1 MDVDDSAV
9 DLSVRSLPP
18 ELSELR
24 ALTASGLTITPA
36 QPPPHGASG
45 KRVLRPRSEQ
55 RSYAESPDIVLLPAA
70 PPHRKPNLPAPAPFT
85 DVSSKL
91 NAGVNVSITPSTL
104 SVPAPDSPRE
114 PREDEESEEDEN
126 EPPLPIAGHRELS
139 SAEIWERERRL
150 RALREKLRAE
160 ETRLVLL
167 RKLRQ
172 SQQTSGIPPAKDSTT
187 GTALAGSGCVVP
199 PGVTVTPAP
208 PPAHQQNKR
217 AGATGTTGNNL
228 SSSARRPSSLP
239 GGATLTPGPYRSQ
252 SSSSGGA
259 SITPSVTITPAP
271 PPAATQHAQPKASS
285 RSSDDT
291 QTPAQ
296 RQAAAKLALRKQLE
310 KTLLQIPPPKP
321 PPPEMN
327 FIPSPSN
334 TDFVYLVGLEHVVD
348 YLTNEERMPRAS
360 VPAVCAQCGCDFT
373 AVWRWERAP
382 PRRQDATFSCAP
394 AARRLCELC
403 VSGNVKR
410 ALKVCAHCAPRAAR
424 AARAHAVR
432 LRLHGGVALG
442 ARAAAPPGGH
452 LQLRARRAPPLRA
465 VRLRQREAR
474 AQGTCTL
481 RPTSCS
487 CPRSA
492 AATSRRCGAGS
503 AHRQDATFSCAPAAR
518 RLCALCVSGNVK
530 RALTVR
536 AHCAPRA
543 ARARA
548 VRLRLHGGV
557 ALGARAA
564 APPGC
569 HLQLRA
575 RRAPPL
581 SQISKLIF
589 NAIILTNFRP
599 HWRCAEH
606 TARLKTAFVRALQQ
620 EQEIERRLA
629 APAPSPP
636 PAPPPAH
643 AAPAL
648 AHAPAHAPHAPHTP
662 HTPHTPHQTHAH
674 RAAQMSV
681 SRSSTRTPAPST
693 PTAVTPQ
700 PTTTKPPQSSNSN
713 RSLTAAESLTRSHH
727 SERAREP
734 EVPAKK
740 GSSSST
746 ASQGSSSSKQ
756 HQQLAAA
763 AAAQMAFEQHSAAA
777 MQALQHQLLR
787 GLSGAG
793 GSGGMSAA
801 AAAAM
806 MQFSPLLYTYQL
818 AMAQAS
824 ALGKRSGKSGNSGST
839 AAMAAE
845 MQRVAEAQRQYL
857 LDMIPGQHGRNP
869 WTKN

>member
-36 QPPPHGASG
+36 QPPPHGATG

-70 PPHRKPNLPAPAPFT
+70 PPHRKPLLPAPAPFT

-91 NAGVNVSITPSTL
+91 NSGAVNVSITASA
-104 SVPAPDSPRE
+104 VPTVLPAVESPRD
-114 PREDEESEEDEN
+114 PQDDEESDDEN
-126 EPPLPIAGHRELS
+126 EPPLPIPGHRELS
-139 SAEIWERERRL
+139 SAEIWERERSL

-172 SQQTSGIPPAKDSTT
+172 SQQAATLPPAKDASAAAAA

-208 PPAHQQNKR
+208 PPAHQHAKR
-217 AGATGTTGNNL
+217 SGSVAGSLAAGNA
-228 SSSARRPSSLP
+228 ARRTASLP
-239 GGATLTPGPYRSQ
+239 GGATLTPGSYRTQTMSG
-252 SSSSGGA
+252 GGA

-271 PPAATQHAQPKASS
+271 PPTNHVAPKPAQDNSSVTSSTSDAASS
-285 RSSDDT
+285 RSSEDT

-348 YLTNEERMPRAS
+348 YLTNEDRSMPRSS
-360 VPAVCAQCGCDFT
+360 VPAVCAQCGSDFT
-373 AVWRWERAP
+373 PVWRWERQPA
-382 PRRQDATFSCAP
+382 RRQDATFSCNP
-394 AARRLCELC
+394 LTPHARRLCELC

-410 ALKVCAHCAPRAAR
+410 ALK
-424 AARAHAVR
+424 
-432 LRLHGGVALG
+432 
-442 ARAAAPPGGH
+442 
-452 LQLRARRAPPLRA
+452 
-465 VRLRQREAR
+465 
-474 AQGTCTL
+474 
-481 RPTSCS
+481 
-487 CPRSA
+487 
-492 AATSRRCGAGS
+492 
-503 AHRQDATFSCAPAAR
+503 
-518 RLCALCVSGNVK
+518 
-530 RALTVR
+530 
-536 AHCAPRA
+536 
-543 ARARA
+543 
-548 VRLRLHGGV
+548 
-557 ALGARAA
+557 
-564 APPGC
+564 
-569 HLQLRA
+569 
-575 RRAPPL
+575 
-581 SQISKLIF
+581 
-589 NAIILTNFRP
+589 
-599 HWRCAEH
+599 AEH

-629 APAPSPP
+629 APSPP
-636 PAPPPAH
+636 PAAPPPSTPAPPAPAPPSTPAPPPAH
-643 AAPAL
+643 A
-648 AHAPAHAPHAPHTP
+648 HH
-662 HTPHTPHQTHAH
+662 H
-674 RAAQMSV
+674 RPPQMTL
-681 SRSSTRTPAPST
+681 SRSTSRNSAAPTPPAPPAAKPAPPANSSRNLSST
-693 PTAVTPQ
+693 EAM
-700 PTTTKPPQSSNSN
+700 
-713 RSLTAAESLTRSHH
+713 RGHH
-727 SERAREP
+727 SERARDSEP
-734 EVPAKK
+734 PAKK
-740 GSSSST
+740 GKGSSST
-746 ASQGSSSSKQ
+746 TSSQGSSSKQ

-763 AAAQMAFEQHSAAA
+763 AAAQMAFEQQSAAA

-793 GSGGMSAA
+793 SSGGMSPAA

-818 AMAQAS
+818 ALAQQAN
-824 ALGKRSGKSGNSGST
+824 ALGKRSGKNSGGS

-857 LDMIPGQHGRNP
+857 LDMIPGQHTRNP

>member
-9 DLSVRSLPP
+9 DLSVSRSLPP

-36 QPPPHGASG
+36 QPPPHGSAG
-45 KRVLRPRSEQ
+45 KRVLRPRADQ
-55 RSYAESPDIVLLPAA
+55 RSYAESPDIVLLPAD
-70 PPHRKPNLPAPAPFT
+70 PPHRKPVLPAPSPFT

-91 NAGVNVSITPSTL
+91 NTNVNLSITASECARDPM
-104 SVPAPDSPRE
+104 D
-114 PREDEESEEDEN
+114 DEESDGEN
-126 EPPLPIAGHRELS
+126 EPPLPTPAHRELS

-150 RALREKLRAE
+150 RSLREKLRAE

-172 SQQTSGIPPAKDSTT
+172 SQQATVTT
-187 GTALAGSGCVVP
+187 TKESVCPSPGTALAGSGCVVP

-208 PPAHQQNKR
+208 PPAHQHAKR
-217 AGATGTTGNNL
+217 GSVSGAAGNL
-228 SSSARRPSSLP
+228 STARRTASLP
-239 GGATLTPGPYRSQ
+239 GGATLTPGPYRTQ
-252 SSSSGGA
+252 SSGGA

-271 PPAATQHAQPKASS
+271 PPTHAHNNNNTTNNNKASS
-285 RSSDDT
+285 RSSEDP

-348 YLTNEERMPRAS
+348 YLTNEDRMPRSS

-382 PRRQDATFSCAP
+382 ARRQDATFP
-394 AARRLCELC
+394 TPHTHTPRRLCELC

-410 ALKVCAHCAPRAAR
+410 ALK
-424 AARAHAVR
+424 
-432 LRLHGGVALG
+432 
-442 ARAAAPPGGH
+442 
-452 LQLRARRAPPLRA
+452 
-465 VRLRQREAR
+465 
-474 AQGTCTL
+474 
-481 RPTSCS
+481 
-487 CPRSA
+487 
-492 AATSRRCGAGS
+492 
-503 AHRQDATFSCAPAAR
+503 
-518 RLCALCVSGNVK
+518 
-530 RALTVR
+530 
-536 AHCAPRA
+536 
-543 ARARA
+543 
-548 VRLRLHGGV
+548 
-557 ALGARAA
+557 
-564 APPGC
+564 
-569 HLQLRA
+569 
-575 RRAPPL
+575 
-581 SQISKLIF
+581 
-589 NAIILTNFRP
+589 
-599 HWRCAEH
+599 AEH

-629 APAPSPP
+629 APSPP
-636 PAPPPAH
+636 PPASAAPPPAH
-643 AAPAL
+643 THHHRP
-648 AHAPAHAPHAPHTP
+648 
-662 HTPHTPHQTHAH
+662 QT
-674 RAAQMSV
+674 MSV
-681 SRSSTRTPAPST
+681 SRSSSRASVSSSASPA
-693 PTAVTPQ
+693 AKPQ
-700 PTTTKPPQSSNSN
+700 PPPASSS
-713 RSLTAAESLTRSHH
+713 RSLNTSESRGHH
-727 SERAREP
+727 AERARDNEGNN
-734 EVPAKK
+734 KK

-746 ASQGSSSSKQ
+746 SSQGSSKQ
-756 HQQLAAA
+756 HQLAAA
-763 AAAQMAFEQHSAAA
+763 AAAQMAFEQQSAAA

-793 GSGGMSAA
+793 GTGGVSQAA

-824 ALGKRSGKSGNSGST
+824 ALGKRSGKGSSN

-857 LDMIPGQHGRNP
+857 LDMIPGQHARNP

>member
-9 DLSVRSLPP
+9 DLSVRALPP

-36 QPPPHGASG
+36 QPPPHGSSG

-70 PPHRKPNLPAPAPFT
+70 PPHRKPSMPTPAPFT

-91 NAGVNVSITPSTL
+91 NSGGVNVSITPSTL
-104 SVPAPDSPRE
+104 PAPAPESPRD
-114 PREDEESEEDEN
+114 PRDDEDSEEDEN

-150 RALREKLRAE
+150 RTLREKLRAE

-172 SQQTSGIPPAKDSTT
+172 SQQATGLPPAKDSTT

-208 PPAHQQNKR
+208 PPAHQQSKR
-217 AGATGTTGNNL
+217 TN
-228 SSSARRPSSLP
+228 SSTPTAPSSTSNSSRRTSSLP

-252 SSSSGGA
+252 SSTSGGA

-271 PPAATQHAQPKASS
+271 PPANQHASSNKASS
-285 RSSDDT
+285 RSSEDT

-348 YLTNEERMPRAS
+348 YLTAEDRMPRSS

-373 AVWRWERAP
+373 PVWRWERGAGSTA
-382 PRRQDATFSCAP
+382 RRHDATFTPAP
-394 AARRLCELC
+394 PPPSARRLCELC

-410 ALKVCAHCAPRAAR
+410 ALK
-424 AARAHAVR
+424 
-432 LRLHGGVALG
+432 
-442 ARAAAPPGGH
+442 
-452 LQLRARRAPPLRA
+452 
-465 VRLRQREAR
+465 
-474 AQGTCTL
+474 
-481 RPTSCS
+481 
-487 CPRSA
+487 
-492 AATSRRCGAGS
+492 
-503 AHRQDATFSCAPAAR
+503 
-518 RLCALCVSGNVK
+518 
-530 RALTVR
+530 
-536 AHCAPRA
+536 
-543 ARARA
+543 
-548 VRLRLHGGV
+548 
-557 ALGARAA
+557 
-564 APPGC
+564 
-569 HLQLRA
+569 
-575 RRAPPL
+575 
-581 SQISKLIF
+581 
-589 NAIILTNFRP
+589 
-599 HWRCAEH
+599 AEH

-629 APAPSPP
+629 APAASPP
-636 PAPPPAH
+636 PAPPAHPPHQAPPPAH
-643 AAPAL
+643 S
-648 AHAPAHAPHAPHTP
+648 
-662 HTPHTPHQTHAH
+662 HQH
-674 RAAQMSV
+674 RPLQMSV
-681 SRSSTRTPAPST
+681 SRSASRGGSTSSPAPSKTPAP
-693 PTAVTPQ
+693 
-700 PTTTKPPQSSNSN
+700 PPAPRTLPPS
-713 RSLTAAESLTRSHH
+713 ESLRSHH
-727 SERAREP
+727 SDRSRETS

-740 GSSSST
+740 GKGSSSSST
-746 ASQGSSSSKQ
+746 SQNSSSSKQ

-793 GSGGMSAA
+793 GTSGMSPAA

-806 MQFSPLLYTYQL
+806 MQFSPLIYTYQL

-824 ALGKRSGKSGNSGST
+824 ALGKRSGKGGST
-839 AAMAAE
+839 SGGGAAMAAE

-857 LDMIPGQHGRNP
+857 LDMIPGQHPRNP

>member
-45 KRVLRPRSEQ
+45 KRVLRPRSET

-91 NAGVNVSITPSTL
+91 NASVNVSITPS
-104 SVPAPDSPRE
+104 VPVAAPESPRE
-114 PREDEESEEDEN
+114 PRDDEDSEDDEN
-126 EPPLPIAGHRELS
+126 DPPLPIAGHTELS

-150 RALREKLRAE
+150 RALREKLRSE

-172 SQQTSGIPPAKDSTT
+172 SQQTTGIPPAKDTTT

-217 AGATGTTGNNL
+217 SSTSVAAGNNL
-228 SSSARRPSSLP
+228 SSSTRRPSSLP
-239 GGATLTPGPYRSQ
+239 GGATLTPGIYRTQNSA
-252 SSSSGGA
+252 SGGA

-271 PPAATQHAQPKASS
+271 PPATQHAQPKPAQDNSSVTSSTSDAASS
-285 RSSDDT
+285 RSSDDS

-348 YLTNEERMPRAS
+348 YLTNEERMPRSS

-382 PRRQDATFSCAP
+382 APAARRQDPTFSCAP

-410 ALKVCAHCAPRAAR
+410 ALK
-424 AARAHAVR
+424 
-432 LRLHGGVALG
+432 
-442 ARAAAPPGGH
+442 
-452 LQLRARRAPPLRA
+452 
-465 VRLRQREAR
+465 
-474 AQGTCTL
+474 
-481 RPTSCS
+481 
-487 CPRSA
+487 
-492 AATSRRCGAGS
+492 
-503 AHRQDATFSCAPAAR
+503 
-518 RLCALCVSGNVK
+518 
-530 RALTVR
+530 
-536 AHCAPRA
+536 
-543 ARARA
+543 
-548 VRLRLHGGV
+548 
-557 ALGARAA
+557 
-564 APPGC
+564 
-569 HLQLRA
+569 
-575 RRAPPL
+575 
-581 SQISKLIF
+581 
-589 NAIILTNFRP
+589 
-599 HWRCAEH
+599 AEH

-643 AAPAL
+643 AP
-648 AHAPAHAPHAPHTP
+648 APAHAHAHN
-662 HTPHTPHQTHAH
+662 THAAHSSHTSHSSH
-674 RAAQMSV
+674 RTPQMSV
-681 SRSSTRTPAPST
+681 SRSSSRTPAPAAAAA
-693 PTAVTPQ
+693 PAQQ
-700 PTTTKPPQSSNSN
+700 PAAKPSQPSNSS
-713 RSLTAAESLTRSHH
+713 RSANSSETLSRHH
-727 SERAREP
+727 SERAREQD
-734 EVPAKK
+734 VPAKKGK

-756 HQQLAAA
+756 HQLAAA

-787 GLSGAG
+787 GLSGAAG
-793 GSGGMSAA
+793 GGGMSAA

-824 ALGKRSGKSGNSGST
+824 ALGKRSTYSPN
-839 AAMAAE
+839 
-845 MQRVAEAQRQYL
+845 
-857 LDMIPGQHGRNP
+857 IPLYTYHLSIFTIQTNNLS
-869 WTKN
+869 KD

>member
-70 PPHRKPNLPAPAPFT
+70 PPHRKPLLPAPAPFT

-91 NAGVNVSITPSTL
+91 NAGAVNVSITASA
-104 SVPAPDSPRE
+104 VPTVLPAVESPRD
-114 PREDEESEEDEN
+114 PLDEEDSDDEN
-126 EPPLPIAGHRELS
+126 EPPLPIPGHRELS
-139 SAEIWERERRL
+139 SAEIWERERSL

-172 SQQTSGIPPAKDSTT
+172 SQQAATLPPAKDASAASAA

-208 PPAHQQNKR
+208 PPAHQHAKR
-217 AGATGTTGNNL
+217 SSSVAGALGAGNA
-228 SSSARRPSSLP
+228 ARRTASLP
-239 GGATLTPGPYRSQ
+239 GGATLTPGSYRTQTMSG
-252 SSSSGGA
+252 GGA

-271 PPAATQHAQPKASS
+271 PPTNHAAPKQASS
-285 RSSDDT
+285 RSSEDT

-296 RQAAAKLALRKQLE
+296 RQAAAKMALRKQLE

-348 YLTNEERMPRAS
+348 YLTNEDRMPRSS
-360 VPAVCAQCGCDFT
+360 VPAVCAQCGSDFT
-373 AVWRWERAP
+373 PVWRWERAP
-382 PRRQDATFSCAP
+382 ARRQDATFTCAP
-394 AARRLCELC
+394 PAPHARRLCELC

-410 ALKVCAHCAPRAAR
+410 ALK
-424 AARAHAVR
+424 
-432 LRLHGGVALG
+432 
-442 ARAAAPPGGH
+442 
-452 LQLRARRAPPLRA
+452 
-465 VRLRQREAR
+465 
-474 AQGTCTL
+474 
-481 RPTSCS
+481 
-487 CPRSA
+487 
-492 AATSRRCGAGS
+492 
-503 AHRQDATFSCAPAAR
+503 
-518 RLCALCVSGNVK
+518 
-530 RALTVR
+530 
-536 AHCAPRA
+536 
-543 ARARA
+543 
-548 VRLRLHGGV
+548 
-557 ALGARAA
+557 
-564 APPGC
+564 
-569 HLQLRA
+569 
-575 RRAPPL
+575 
-581 SQISKLIF
+581 
-589 NAIILTNFRP
+589 
-599 HWRCAEH
+599 AEH

-629 APAPSPP
+629 APSPP
-636 PAPPPAH
+636 PAAAAAPAPAPAPAPPAAPAPPPAH
-643 AAPAL
+643 A
-648 AHAPAHAPHAPHTP
+648 HH
-662 HTPHTPHQTHAH
+662 H
-674 RAAQMSV
+674 RPPQMTLSRST
-681 SRSSTRTPAPST
+681 SRSSAAPTPPAP
-693 PTAVTPQ
+693 PAA
-700 PTTTKPPQSSNSN
+700 KPAPPANSS
-713 RSLTAAESLTRSHH
+713 RSLSSTESLRGHH
-727 SERAREP
+727 SERARDAEP
-734 EVPAKK
+734 PAKK
-740 GSSSST
+740 GKGSSST
-746 ASQGSSSSKQ
+746 TSSQGSSSKQ

-763 AAAQMAFEQHSAAA
+763 AAAQMAFEQQSAAA

-793 GSGGMSAA
+793 SSGAMSPAA

-818 AMAQAS
+818 ALAQQAN
-824 ALGKRSGKSGNSGST
+824 ALGKRSGKNSGGS

-857 LDMIPGQHGRNP
+857 LDMIPGQHTRNP

>member
-9 DLSVRSLPP
+9 DLSVRALPP

-36 QPPPHGASG
+36 QPPPHGSSG

-70 PPHRKPNLPAPAPFT
+70 PPHRKPSMPSPAPFT

-91 NAGVNVSITPSTL
+91 NSGNVNVSITPSTL
-104 SVPAPDSPRE
+104 PAPAPESPRD
-114 PREDEESEEDEN
+114 PRDDEDSEEDEN
-126 EPPLPIAGHRELS
+126 EPPLPVAGHRELS

-150 RALREKLRAE
+150 RTLREKLRAE

-172 SQQTSGIPPAKDSTT
+172 SQQATGLPPAKDSAT

-208 PPAHQQNKR
+208 PPAHQQTKR
-217 AGATGTTGNNL
+217 T
-228 SSSARRPSSLP
+228 SSSTPAVSSSSSSRRTSSLP

-252 SSSSGGA
+252 SSTSGGA

-271 PPAATQHAQPKASS
+271 PPSSQHASSNKQPQDNSSVTSSTSDAASS
-285 RSSDDT
+285 RSSEDT

-348 YLTNEERMPRAS
+348 YLTNEDRMPRSS

-373 AVWRWERAP
+373 PVWRWERAP
-382 PRRQDATFSCAP
+382 GGPGGQARRHDATFTPAP
-394 AARRLCELC
+394 PPPSARRLCELC

-410 ALKVCAHCAPRAAR
+410 ALK
-424 AARAHAVR
+424 
-432 LRLHGGVALG
+432 
-442 ARAAAPPGGH
+442 
-452 LQLRARRAPPLRA
+452 
-465 VRLRQREAR
+465 
-474 AQGTCTL
+474 
-481 RPTSCS
+481 
-487 CPRSA
+487 
-492 AATSRRCGAGS
+492 
-503 AHRQDATFSCAPAAR
+503 
-518 RLCALCVSGNVK
+518 
-530 RALTVR
+530 
-536 AHCAPRA
+536 
-543 ARARA
+543 
-548 VRLRLHGGV
+548 
-557 ALGARAA
+557 
-564 APPGC
+564 
-569 HLQLRA
+569 
-575 RRAPPL
+575 
-581 SQISKLIF
+581 
-589 NAIILTNFRP
+589 
-599 HWRCAEH
+599 AEH

-629 APAPSPP
+629 APAASPPPAPHAAPHAP

-643 AAPAL
+643 A
-648 AHAPAHAPHAPHTP
+648 
-662 HTPHTPHQTHAH
+662 HAH
-674 RAAQMSV
+674 RPLQMSV
-681 SRSSTRTPAPST
+681 SRSTSRGGSTSSPAPSKTPAP
-693 PTAVTPQ
+693 
-700 PTTTKPPQSSNSN
+700 PPAPRTMSSS
-713 RSLTAAESLTRSHH
+713 ESLRSHH
-727 SERAREP
+727 SDRSREP
-734 EVPAKK
+734 SEVPAKK
-740 GSSSST
+740 GKGSSSSST
-746 ASQGSSSSKQ
+746 SQNSSSSKQ
-756 HQQLAAA
+756 HQRAAV

-793 GSGGMSAA
+793 GTSGMSPAA

-824 ALGKRSGKSGNSGST
+824 ALAGKGGSNSGGG

-857 LDMIPGQHGRNP
+857 LDMIPGQHTRNP

>member
-104 SVPAPDSPRE
+104 PVAAPESPRE
-114 PREDEESEEDEN
+114 PRDDDESEEDEN
-126 EPPLPIAGHRELS
+126 DPPLPIAGHRELS
-139 SAEIWERERRL
+139 SAEIWERERHL

-172 SQQTSGIPPAKDSTT
+172 SQQTTGIPPAKNKTCLQDTTT

-217 AGATGTTGNNL
+217 SSTTGTTGNNL
-228 SSSARRPSSLP
+228 ASSARRPSSLP

-252 SSSSGGA
+252 SSASGGA

-271 PPAATQHAQPKASS
+271 PPTTQHAQPKASS

-348 YLTNEERMPRAS
+348 YLTNEERMPRSS

-373 AVWRWERAP
+373 AVWRWERSP
-382 PRRQDATFSCAP
+382 PHAARRQDATFSCAP

-410 ALKVCAHCAPRAAR
+410 ALK
-424 AARAHAVR
+424 
-432 LRLHGGVALG
+432 
-442 ARAAAPPGGH
+442 
-452 LQLRARRAPPLRA
+452 
-465 VRLRQREAR
+465 
-474 AQGTCTL
+474 
-481 RPTSCS
+481 
-487 CPRSA
+487 
-492 AATSRRCGAGS
+492 
-503 AHRQDATFSCAPAAR
+503 
-518 RLCALCVSGNVK
+518 
-530 RALTVR
+530 
-536 AHCAPRA
+536 
-543 ARARA
+543 
-548 VRLRLHGGV
+548 
-557 ALGARAA
+557 
-564 APPGC
+564 
-569 HLQLRA
+569 
-575 RRAPPL
+575 
-581 SQISKLIF
+581 
-589 NAIILTNFRP
+589 
-599 HWRCAEH
+599 AEH

-643 AAPAL
+643 APT
-648 AHAPAHAPHAPHTP
+648 PAHAHNSHSSHP
-662 HTPHTPHQTHAH
+662 H
-674 RAAQMSV
+674 RAQQMSV
-681 SRSSTRTPAPST
+681 SRSSSRTPAPTT
-693 PTAVTPQ
+693 PAAPTPQ

-713 RSLTAAESLTRSHH
+713 RSLSGAESMPRSHH
-727 SERAREP
+727 SERAREA

-787 GLSGAG
+787 GLSGAA

-824 ALGKRSGKSGNSGST
+824 ALGKRSSKGGNSGNT

-845 MQRVAEAQRQYL
+845 MQRMAEAQRQYL

>member
-9 DLSVRSLPP
+9 DLSVSRSLPP

-45 KRVLRPRSEQ
+45 KRVLRPRSDH

-70 PPHRKPNLPAPAPFT
+70 PPHRKPSLAAPAPFT

-91 NAGVNVSITPSTL
+91 NSGAVNVSITASA
-104 SVPAPDSPRE
+104 VPAVLPAVESPRD
-114 PREDEESEEDEN
+114 PQDDEESDDEN
-126 EPPLPIAGHRELS
+126 DPPLPIPGHRELS

-172 SQQTSGIPPAKDSTT
+172 SQQAATLPPAKDASAAAAA

-208 PPAHQQNKR
+208 PPAHQHAKVLPQNTRTIEDISGKVQR
-217 AGATGTTGNNL
+217 TGGVGASLAAGNA
-228 SSSARRPSSLP
+228 ARRTASLP
-239 GGATLTPGPYRSQ
+239 GGATLTPGSYRTQTMSG
-252 SSSSGGA
+252 GGA

-271 PPAATQHAQPKASS
+271 PPANHAAPKPAQDNSSVTSSTSDAASS
-285 RSSDDT
+285 RSSEDT

-348 YLTNEERMPRAS
+348 YLTNEDRMPRSS
-360 VPAVCAQCGCDFT
+360 VPAVCAQCGSDFT
-373 AVWRWERAP
+373 PVWRWERQPA
-382 PRRQDATFSCAP
+382 RRQDATFSCNP
-394 AARRLCELC
+394 LTPHARRLCELC

-410 ALKVCAHCAPRAAR
+410 ALK
-424 AARAHAVR
+424 
-432 LRLHGGVALG
+432 
-442 ARAAAPPGGH
+442 
-452 LQLRARRAPPLRA
+452 
-465 VRLRQREAR
+465 
-474 AQGTCTL
+474 
-481 RPTSCS
+481 
-487 CPRSA
+487 
-492 AATSRRCGAGS
+492 
-503 AHRQDATFSCAPAAR
+503 
-518 RLCALCVSGNVK
+518 
-530 RALTVR
+530 
-536 AHCAPRA
+536 
-543 ARARA
+543 
-548 VRLRLHGGV
+548 
-557 ALGARAA
+557 
-564 APPGC
+564 
-569 HLQLRA
+569 
-575 RRAPPL
+575 
-581 SQISKLIF
+581 
-589 NAIILTNFRP
+589 
-599 HWRCAEH
+599 AEH

-629 APAPSPP
+629 APSPPPAPSSTSASASSVPASP
-636 PAPPPAH
+636 APAAPSAPAPPPAH
-643 AAPAL
+643 A
-648 AHAPAHAPHAPHTP
+648 HHHRTP
-662 HTPHTPHQTHAH
+662 
-674 RAAQMSV
+674 QMSLSRST
-681 SRSSTRTPAPST
+681 SRSSAAPTPPAPPAAKPAPS
-693 PTAVTPQ
+693 AN
-700 PTTTKPPQSSNSN
+700 SSSS
-713 RSLTAAESLTRSHH
+713 RSLGSSEALRSHH
-727 SERAREP
+727 AERAREP
-734 EVPAKK
+734 EPPAKK
-740 GSSSST
+740 GSSSTTS
-746 ASQGSSSSKQ
+746 SQGSSSKQ

-763 AAAQMAFEQHSAAA
+763 AAAQMAFEQQSAAA

-793 GSGGMSAA
+793 GSGGMSPAA

-818 AMAQAS
+818 ALAQQAN
-824 ALGKRSGKSGNSGST
+824 ALGKRSGKNSGGS

-857 LDMIPGQHGRNP
+857 LDMIPGQHTRNP

>member
-36 QPPPHGASG
+36 QPPPPQIDRGSSG
-45 KRVLRPRSEQ
+45 KRVLRPRTDQ
-55 RSYAESPDIVLLPAA
+55 RTYAESPDIVLLPAA
-70 PPHRKPNLPAPAPFT
+70 PPHRKPLVPVTAPFA

-91 NAGVNVSITPSTL
+91 NSGSVNVSITASSTTVL
-104 SVPAPDSPRE
+104 PPESPRD
-114 PREDEESEEDEN
+114 PADEEESDDEN
-126 EPPLPIAGHRELS
+126 EPPLPITGHRELS

-160 ETRLVLL
+160 ETRFVLL

-172 SQQTSGIPPAKDSTT
+172 SQQAATLPPAKEGAALNASA

-208 PPAHQQNKR
+208 PPAHQHPKR
-217 AGATGTTGNNL
+217 NNSSSSVL
-228 SSSARRPSSLP
+228 SSNSSSRRSANLP
-239 GGATLTPGPYRSQ
+239 GGATLTPGYRSQ
-252 SSSSGGA
+252 GSSSGGA

-271 PPAATQHAQPKASS
+271 PPASQLPAPKASS
-285 RSSDDT
+285 RSSEDT

-348 YLTNEERMPRAS
+348 YLTNEDRMPRSS
-360 VPAVCAQCGCDFT
+360 VPAVCAQCGSDFT
-373 AVWRWERAP
+373 PVWRWERGSG
-382 PRRQDATFSCAP
+382 RRADATFALAP

-410 ALKVCAHCAPRAAR
+410 ALK
-424 AARAHAVR
+424 
-432 LRLHGGVALG
+432 
-442 ARAAAPPGGH
+442 
-452 LQLRARRAPPLRA
+452 
-465 VRLRQREAR
+465 
-474 AQGTCTL
+474 
-481 RPTSCS
+481 
-487 CPRSA
+487 
-492 AATSRRCGAGS
+492 
-503 AHRQDATFSCAPAAR
+503 
-518 RLCALCVSGNVK
+518 
-530 RALTVR
+530 
-536 AHCAPRA
+536 
-543 ARARA
+543 
-548 VRLRLHGGV
+548 
-557 ALGARAA
+557 
-564 APPGC
+564 
-569 HLQLRA
+569 
-575 RRAPPL
+575 
-581 SQISKLIF
+581 
-589 NAIILTNFRP
+589 
-599 HWRCAEH
+599 AEH

-629 APAPSPP
+629 APDSPA

-643 AAPAL
+643 APH
-648 AHAPAHAPHAPHTP
+648 AHAHTPHTTHTTHAPHA
-662 HTPHTPHQTHAH
+662 H
-674 RAAQMSV
+674 RNTSSAQIP
-681 SRSSTRTPAPST
+681 SRNTRTPAPA
-693 PTAVTPQ
+693 PI
-700 PTTTKPPQSSNSN
+700 TTTKQPAPSASRSSLSSEPL
-713 RSLTAAESLTRSHH
+713 RAHH
-727 SERAREP
+727 SERPRDSGEA
-734 EVPAKK
+734 PAKK

-746 ASQGSSSSKQ
+746 TSQGSNSKQ

-763 AAAQMAFEQHSAAA
+763 AAAQMAFEQQSAAA

-793 GSGGMSAA
+793 GSGGVSPAA

-824 ALGKRSGKSGNSGST
+824 ALGKRSGKGSSGSGG

-857 LDMIPGQHGRNP
+857 LDMIPGQHSRNP

>member
-9 DLSVRSLPP
+9 DLSVSRSLPP

-70 PPHRKPNLPAPAPFT
+70 PPHRKPSLPAPAPFT

-91 NAGVNVSITPSTL
+91 NTGAVNVSITASALP
-104 SVPAPDSPRE
+104 PESPRD
-114 PREDEESEEDEN
+114 PQDEEDSDDEN
-126 EPPLPIAGHRELS
+126 EPPLPITGHRELS

-172 SQQTSGIPPAKDSTT
+172 SQQAATIPPAKATESASACAA
-187 GTALAGSGCVVP
+187 GAALAGSGCVVP

-208 PPAHQQNKR
+208 PPAHQHSKR
-217 AGATGTTGNNL
+217 AAGAACASAGALAPGA
-228 SSSARRPSSLP
+228 ARRSANLP
-239 GGATLTPGPYRSQ
+239 GGATLTPGPYRTQ
-252 SSSSGGA
+252 SSSGGGA

-271 PPAATQHAQPKASS
+271 PPASHSTPKPAQDNSSVTSSTSDATSS
-285 RSSDDT
+285 RSSEET

-348 YLTNEERMPRAS
+348 YLTNEDRMPRSS
-360 VPAVCAQCGCDFT
+360 VPAVCAQCGSDFT

-382 PRRQDATFSCAP
+382 PRRQDATFACSLAP
-394 AARRLCELC
+394 HARRLCELC

-410 ALKVCAHCAPRAAR
+410 ALK
-424 AARAHAVR
+424 
-432 LRLHGGVALG
+432 
-442 ARAAAPPGGH
+442 
-452 LQLRARRAPPLRA
+452 
-465 VRLRQREAR
+465 
-474 AQGTCTL
+474 
-481 RPTSCS
+481 
-487 CPRSA
+487 
-492 AATSRRCGAGS
+492 
-503 AHRQDATFSCAPAAR
+503 
-518 RLCALCVSGNVK
+518 
-530 RALTVR
+530 
-536 AHCAPRA
+536 
-543 ARARA
+543 
-548 VRLRLHGGV
+548 
-557 ALGARAA
+557 
-564 APPGC
+564 
-569 HLQLRA
+569 
-575 RRAPPL
+575 
-581 SQISKLIF
+581 
-589 NAIILTNFRP
+589 
-599 HWRCAEH
+599 AEH

-629 APAPSPP
+629 APSPP
-636 PAPPPAH
+636 PAPAAPAPPPAH
-643 AAPAL
+643 AHAHHHRAPPPARPRHSAPAP
-648 AHAPAHAPHAPHTP
+648 AP
-662 HTPHTPHQTHAH
+662 
-674 RAAQMSV
+674 
-681 SRSSTRTPAPST
+681 PAPS
-693 PTAVTPQ
+693 
-700 PTTTKPPQSSNSN
+700 KPPPPTPS
-713 RSLTAAESLTRSHH
+713 AALRAHH
-727 SERAREP
+727 AERARDADP
-734 EVPAKK
+734 PSKKGK

-746 ASQGSSSSKQ
+746 SSQGSSSKQ

-763 AAAQMAFEQHSAAA
+763 AAAQMAFEQQSAAA

-793 GSGGMSAA
+793 GGGGVSPAA

-824 ALGKRSGKSGNSGST
+824 ALGKRSGKGGSGS

-857 LDMIPGQHGRNP
+857 LDMIPGQHARNP
-869 WTKN
+869 WPKN

>member
-9 DLSVRSLPP
+9 DLSVSRSLPP

-36 QPPPHGASG
+36 QPPPHGAGG
-45 KRVLRPRSEQ
+45 KRVLRPRSET

-70 PPHRKPNLPAPAPFT
+70 PPHRKPTLAPATPAPFT

-91 NAGVNVSITPSTL
+91 NSAPVNVSITASA
-104 SVPAPDSPRE
+104 VQAIPAHVESPRD
-114 PREDEESEEDEN
+114 PRDEEDSEEEN
-126 EPPLPIAGHRELS
+126 EPPLPIPGHRELS

-150 RALREKLRAE
+150 RTLREQLRAE

-172 SQQTSGIPPAKDSTT
+172 SQQATTLPPVKESTT

-208 PPAHQQNKR
+208 PPAHQQTKR
-217 AGATGTTGNNL
+217 T
-228 SSSARRPSSLP
+228 SSNSAASNCSTSISSTSRRSANLP

-252 SSSSGGA
+252 SSTSGGA

-271 PPAATQHAQPKASS
+271 PPVSQLSAPKAST
-285 RSSDDT
+285 RSSEDT

-348 YLTNEERMPRAS
+348 YLTNEDRPFSFPRSS

-373 AVWRWERAP
+373 PVWRWERAP
-382 PRRQDATFSCAP
+382 SRRQDATFTP
-394 AARRLCELC
+394 ASTSATSARRLCELC

-410 ALKVCAHCAPRAAR
+410 ALK
-424 AARAHAVR
+424 
-432 LRLHGGVALG
+432 
-442 ARAAAPPGGH
+442 
-452 LQLRARRAPPLRA
+452 
-465 VRLRQREAR
+465 
-474 AQGTCTL
+474 
-481 RPTSCS
+481 
-487 CPRSA
+487 
-492 AATSRRCGAGS
+492 
-503 AHRQDATFSCAPAAR
+503 
-518 RLCALCVSGNVK
+518 
-530 RALTVR
+530 
-536 AHCAPRA
+536 
-543 ARARA
+543 
-548 VRLRLHGGV
+548 
-557 ALGARAA
+557 
-564 APPGC
+564 
-569 HLQLRA
+569 
-575 RRAPPL
+575 
-581 SQISKLIF
+581 
-589 NAIILTNFRP
+589 
-599 HWRCAEH
+599 AEH

-629 APAPSPP
+629 APSTSPP
-636 PAPPPAH
+636 PTPAPPPAH
-643 AAPAL
+643 S
-648 AHAPAHAPHAPHTP
+648 HHNRTSQQTP
-662 HTPHTPHQTHAH
+662 IS
-674 RAAQMSV
+674 RMS
-681 SRSSTRTPAPST
+681 RGGGTPAPPT
-693 PTAVTPQ
+693 PPAQPQ
-700 PTTTKPPQSSNSN
+700 PKPSPQANSRSVSSSDT
-713 RSLTAAESLTRSHH
+713 LRSHH
-727 SERAREP
+727 GSSERDRARDA

-740 GSSSST
+740 GKASSSSST
-746 ASQGSSSSKQ
+746 SQGGSSSSSSKQ

-787 GLSGAG
+787 GLSSAG
-793 GSGGMSAA
+793 GNNSMSPAA

-824 ALGKRSGKSGNSGST
+824 ALAGKGGNSS
-839 AAMAAE
+839 AAMAE

-857 LDMIPGQHGRNP
+857 LDMIPGHSRNP

>member
-45 KRVLRPRSEQ
+45 RRVLRPRSEQ

-70 PPHRKPNLPAPAPFT
+70 PPLRKPSVPSPAIFT
-85 DVSSKL
+85 EASNRL
-91 NAGVNVSITPSTL
+91 NTGAVNVSITPSSLAT
-104 SVPAPDSPRE
+104 PESPRD
-114 PREDEESEEDEN
+114 PRDEEDSEDDEN
-126 EPPLPIAGHRELS
+126 EPPLPIIGHRELS
-139 SAEIWERERRL
+139 SAEIWERERRM

-167 RKLRQ
+167 RKIRQ
-172 SQQTSGIPPAKDSTT
+172 SQQSTGLPPAKDTST

-208 PPAHQQNKR
+208 PPAHQQAKR
-217 AGATGTTGNNL
+217 
-228 SSSARRPSSLP
+228 SSSGASSTGSVGGGSASIVPGGYVSRRASALP

-252 SSSSGGA
+252 SSTSGGA

-271 PPAATQHAQPKASS
+271 PPTSQHASSKASS
-285 RSSDDT
+285 RSSEDT

-348 YLTNEERMPRAS
+348 YITSEDRMPRSS

-373 AVWRWERAP
+373 PVWRWERPP
-382 PRRQDATFSCAP
+382 PRRQDPTFTASP
-394 AARRLCELC
+394 SARRLCELC

-410 ALKVCAHCAPRAAR
+410 ALK
-424 AARAHAVR
+424 
-432 LRLHGGVALG
+432 
-442 ARAAAPPGGH
+442 
-452 LQLRARRAPPLRA
+452 
-465 VRLRQREAR
+465 
-474 AQGTCTL
+474 
-481 RPTSCS
+481 
-487 CPRSA
+487 
-492 AATSRRCGAGS
+492 
-503 AHRQDATFSCAPAAR
+503 
-518 RLCALCVSGNVK
+518 
-530 RALTVR
+530 
-536 AHCAPRA
+536 
-543 ARARA
+543 
-548 VRLRLHGGV
+548 
-557 ALGARAA
+557 
-564 APPGC
+564 
-569 HLQLRA
+569 
-575 RRAPPL
+575 
-581 SQISKLIF
+581 
-589 NAIILTNFRP
+589 
-599 HWRCAEH
+599 AEH

-620 EQEIERRLA
+620 EQEIERRLC
-629 APAPSPP
+629 APSASPP

-643 AAPAL
+643 RPL
-648 AHAPAHAPHAPHTP
+648 
-662 HTPHTPHQTHAH
+662 
-674 RAAQMSV
+674 QMSV
-681 SRSSTRTPAPST
+681 SRASPRATPSSTPAPPPAAKPAPPPARSMSS
-693 PTAVTPQ
+693 Q
-700 PTTTKPPQSSNSN
+700 P
-713 RSLTAAESLTRSHH
+713 ESLRSHH
-727 SERAREP
+727 SERRDTS

-740 GSSSST
+740 GKGSSSSST
-746 ASQGSSSSKQ
+746 SQSSSSKQ

-793 GSGGMSAA
+793 GSGGMSPAA

-824 ALGKRSGKSGNSGST
+824 AIGKRSGKGSSGGGGAGG

-857 LDMIPGQHGRNP
+857 LDMIPGQHARNP
-869 WTKN
+869 WPKN

>member
-9 DLSVRSLPP
+9 DLSVRALPP

-36 QPPPHGASG
+36 QPPPHGSSG

-70 PPHRKPNLPAPAPFT
+70 PPHRKPSMPSPAPFT

-91 NAGVNVSITPSTL
+91 NSGSVNVSITPSSL
-104 SVPAPDSPRE
+104 PAAAPESPRD
-114 PREDEESEEDEN
+114 PRDDEDSEEDEN
-126 EPPLPIAGHRELS
+126 EPPLPVAGHRELS

-150 RALREKLRAE
+150 RTLREKLRAE

-172 SQQTSGIPPAKDSTT
+172 SQQATGLPPAKDPAT

-208 PPAHQQNKR
+208 PPAHQQTKR
-217 AGATGTTGNNL
+217 T
-228 SSSARRPSSLP
+228 SSSTAAASSSSTSRRTSSLP

-252 SSSSGGA
+252 SSTSGGA

-271 PPAATQHAQPKASS
+271 PPSSQHAASNKASS
-285 RSSDDT
+285 RSSEDT

-348 YLTNEERMPRAS
+348 YLTNEDRMPRSS

-373 AVWRWERAP
+373 PVWRWERGGSGGAGGA
-382 PRRQDATFSCAP
+382 RRHDATFTPAP
-394 AARRLCELC
+394 PPPSARRLCELC

-410 ALKVCAHCAPRAAR
+410 ALK
-424 AARAHAVR
+424 
-432 LRLHGGVALG
+432 
-442 ARAAAPPGGH
+442 
-452 LQLRARRAPPLRA
+452 
-465 VRLRQREAR
+465 
-474 AQGTCTL
+474 
-481 RPTSCS
+481 
-487 CPRSA
+487 
-492 AATSRRCGAGS
+492 
-503 AHRQDATFSCAPAAR
+503 
-518 RLCALCVSGNVK
+518 
-530 RALTVR
+530 
-536 AHCAPRA
+536 
-543 ARARA
+543 
-548 VRLRLHGGV
+548 
-557 ALGARAA
+557 
-564 APPGC
+564 
-569 HLQLRA
+569 
-575 RRAPPL
+575 
-581 SQISKLIF
+581 
-589 NAIILTNFRP
+589 
-599 HWRCAEH
+599 AEH

-629 APAPSPP
+629 APSATSRGGSTSSPAPSKT
-636 PAPPPAH
+636 PAPPPA
-643 AAPAL
+643 PR
-648 AHAPAHAPHAPHTP
+648 T
-662 HTPHTPHQTHAH
+662 
-674 RAAQMSV
+674 MS
-681 SRSSTRTPAPST
+681 SS
-693 PTAVTPQ
+693 
-700 PTTTKPPQSSNSN
+700 
-713 RSLTAAESLTRSHH
+713 ESLRSHH
-727 SERAREP
+727 SDRSREP
-734 EVPAKK
+734 SEVPAKK
-740 GSSSST
+740 GKGSSSSST
-746 ASQGSSSSKQ
+746 SQNSSSSKQ
-756 HQQLAAA
+756 HQLAAV

-793 GSGGMSAA
+793 GTSGMSPAA

-824 ALGKRSGKSGNSGST
+824 ALAGKGGSNSGGG

-845 MQRVAEAQRQYL
+845 MQRVAEAQRQFMEINHEFQVEV
-857 LDMIPGQHGRNP
+857 DD
-869 WTKN
+869 

>member
-91 NAGVNVSITPSTL
+91 NAGVNVSITPSAL
-104 SVPAPDSPRE
+104 PVPAPESPRE

-150 RALREKLRAE
+150 RTLREKLRAE

-172 SQQTSGIPPAKDSTT
+172 SQQASGIPPAKDSTT

-217 AGATGTTGNNL
+217 AGATGNTGNNL

-348 YLTNEERMPRAS
+348 YLTNEERMPRSS

-410 ALKVCAHCAPRAAR
+410 ALK
-424 AARAHAVR
+424 
-432 LRLHGGVALG
+432 
-442 ARAAAPPGGH
+442 
-452 LQLRARRAPPLRA
+452 
-465 VRLRQREAR
+465 
-474 AQGTCTL
+474 
-481 RPTSCS
+481 
-487 CPRSA
+487 
-492 AATSRRCGAGS
+492 
-503 AHRQDATFSCAPAAR
+503 
-518 RLCALCVSGNVK
+518 
-530 RALTVR
+530 
-536 AHCAPRA
+536 
-543 ARARA
+543 
-548 VRLRLHGGV
+548 
-557 ALGARAA
+557 
-564 APPGC
+564 
-569 HLQLRA
+569 
-575 RRAPPL
+575 
-581 SQISKLIF
+581 
-589 NAIILTNFRP
+589 
-599 HWRCAEH
+599 AEH

-643 AAPAL
+643 TAPA
-648 AHAPAHAPHAPHTP
+648 HAHAPHAPHTP
-662 HTPHTPHQTHAH
+662 HTPHAPHQPHTPHAH

-727 SERAREP
+727 SERAREA
-734 EVPAKK
+734 EVPAKKGK

-787 GLSGAG
+787 GLSGVGGVGGAG
-793 GSGGMSAA
+793 GAGGGGMSAA

>member
-36 QPPPHGASG
+36 QPPPPGSSG
-45 KRVLRPRSEQ
+45 KRVLRPRGEA

-70 PPHRKPNLPAPAPFT
+70 PPHRKPAAPAPFS

-91 NAGVNVSITPSTL
+91 NSGSVNVSITPSA
-104 SVPAPDSPRE
+104 APESPRE
-114 PREDEESEEDEN
+114 PRDDDDSDEDEN
-126 EPPLPIAGHRELS
+126 DPPLPVAPHRELS

-172 SQQTSGIPPAKDSTT
+172 SQHHQPLPHKAEAVS

-208 PPAHQQNKR
+208 PPAHQNKR
-217 AGATGTTGNNL
+217 SSAASPAGAGGP
-228 SSSARRPSSLP
+228 RRTSSLP

-252 SSSSGGA
+252 SSGGGGA

-271 PPAATQHAQPKASS
+271 PPATHNATNKASS
-285 RSSDDT
+285 RSSEDT

-348 YLTNEERMPRAS
+348 YLTNEDRMPRSS

-373 AVWRWERAP
+373 PVWRWERPPAAP
-382 PRRQDATFSCAP
+382 AGRARHDATFSPAP
-394 AARRLCELC
+394 AGRRLCELC

-410 ALKVCAHCAPRAAR
+410 ALK
-424 AARAHAVR
+424 
-432 LRLHGGVALG
+432 
-442 ARAAAPPGGH
+442 
-452 LQLRARRAPPLRA
+452 
-465 VRLRQREAR
+465 
-474 AQGTCTL
+474 
-481 RPTSCS
+481 
-487 CPRSA
+487 
-492 AATSRRCGAGS
+492 
-503 AHRQDATFSCAPAAR
+503 
-518 RLCALCVSGNVK
+518 
-530 RALTVR
+530 
-536 AHCAPRA
+536 
-543 ARARA
+543 
-548 VRLRLHGGV
+548 
-557 ALGARAA
+557 
-564 APPGC
+564 
-569 HLQLRA
+569 
-575 RRAPPL
+575 
-581 SQISKLIF
+581 
-589 NAIILTNFRP
+589 
-599 HWRCAEH
+599 AEH

-629 APAPSPP
+629 APAAHAA
-636 PAPPPAH
+636 PAPDPPPAH
-643 AAPAL
+643 AAPR
-648 AHAPAHAPHAPHTP
+648 PAM
-662 HTPHTPHQTHAH
+662 
-674 RAAQMSV
+674 QMSV
-681 SRSSTRTPAPST
+681 SRSSPRAAAPPAAP
-693 PTAVTPQ
+693 AQ
-700 PTTTKPPQSSNSN
+700 PPPKPAQPASRSSVS
-713 RSLTAAESLTRSHH
+713 RPMSSSESLRSHH
-727 SERAREP
+727 ADRRDPAS

-740 GSSSST
+740 GKGSSSSG
-746 ASQGSSSSKQ
+746 ASQGSSSKQ

-787 GLSGAG
+787 GLSGS
-793 GSGGMSAA
+793 GSGGGMSPAA

-824 ALGKRSGKSGNSGST
+824 ALGKRSGKGGSSSSGGG

-857 LDMIPGQHGRNP
+857 LDMIPGQHARNP

>member
-45 KRVLRPRSEQ
+45 RRVLRPRSEQ

-70 PPHRKPNLPAPAPFT
+70 PPHRKPSMPSPAPFT

-91 NAGVNVSITPSTL
+91 NSSAVNVSITPS
-104 SVPAPDSPRE
+104 SVGAGPESPRD
-114 PREDEESEEDEN
+114 PRDDEDSEDEEND
-126 EPPLPIAGHRELS
+126 PLVPLLGHKELS
-139 SAEIWERERRL
+139 SAEIWERERRM

-167 RKLRQ
+167 RKIRQ
-172 SQQTSGIPPAKDSTT
+172 SQQVTGLPPAKEST

-208 PPAHQQNKR
+208 PPAHQHAKGAGGA
-217 AGATGTTGNNL
+217 AGAGGGP
-228 SSSARRPSSLP
+228 SSSRRSASLP
-239 GGATLTPGPYRSQ
+239 GGATLTPGAYRSQ
-252 SSSSGGA
+252 SSSGGGA

-271 PPAATQHAQPKASS
+271 PPASQHVSKASS
-285 RSSDDT
+285 RSSEDA

-348 YLTNEERMPRAS
+348 YITNEDRVGCDVSMPRSS

-373 AVWRWERAP
+373 PVWRWERSAP
-382 PRRQDATFSCAP
+382 HARRPDATFAP
-394 AARRLCELC
+394 APASAPATTARRLCELC

-410 ALKVCAHCAPRAAR
+410 ALK
-424 AARAHAVR
+424 
-432 LRLHGGVALG
+432 
-442 ARAAAPPGGH
+442 
-452 LQLRARRAPPLRA
+452 
-465 VRLRQREAR
+465 
-474 AQGTCTL
+474 
-481 RPTSCS
+481 
-487 CPRSA
+487 
-492 AATSRRCGAGS
+492 
-503 AHRQDATFSCAPAAR
+503 
-518 RLCALCVSGNVK
+518 
-530 RALTVR
+530 
-536 AHCAPRA
+536 
-543 ARARA
+543 
-548 VRLRLHGGV
+548 
-557 ALGARAA
+557 
-564 APPGC
+564 
-569 HLQLRA
+569 
-575 RRAPPL
+575 
-581 SQISKLIF
+581 
-589 NAIILTNFRP
+589 
-599 HWRCAEH
+599 AEH

-629 APAPSPP
+629 APAASPP
-636 PAPPPAH
+636 PTPAAAPPPSPAAPPAAPPPSPAAPPPAH
-643 AAPAL
+643 SHHLQVPRPPQMSGSRGGGRSSAPSPAPA
-648 AHAPAHAPHAPHTP
+648 AHSA
-662 HTPHTPHQTHAH
+662 
-674 RAAQMSV
+674 
-681 SRSSTRTPAPST
+681 TPAP
-693 PTAVTPQ
+693 PAP
-700 PTTTKPPQSSNSN
+700 KPAPPPPRSSSSELRHHAD
-713 RSLTAAESLTRSHH
+713 RSRDS
-727 SERAREP
+727 

-740 GSSSST
+740 GKGSSSSGT
-746 ASQGSSSSKQ
+746 SQGSSSSK
-756 HQQLAAA
+756 HQQMAAA

-787 GLSGAG
+787 SLGGGGAG
-793 GSGGMSAA
+793 GMSSAA
-801 AAAAM
+801 TAAAM

-824 ALGKRSGKSGNSGST
+824 ALGKRSGKSGNSGNT

-845 MQRVAEAQRQYL
+845 MQRMAEAHRQYL
-857 LDMIPGQHGRNP
+857 LDMIPGQHSRNTWP
-869 WTKN
+869 QK

>member
-9 DLSVRSLPP
+9 DLSVSRSLPP

-36 QPPPHGASG
+36 QPPPHIERGASG
-45 KRVLRPRSEQ
+45 KRVLRPRSET
-55 RSYAESPDIVLLPAA
+55 RSYAESPDIVLLPAV
-70 PPHRKPNLPAPAPFT
+70 PPHRKPTLAPPTPAPFT
-85 DVSSKL
+85 GNKYVSSKL
-91 NAGVNVSITPSTL
+91 NSAPVNVSITAS
-104 SVPAPDSPRE
+104 SVPPPIESPRD
-114 PREDEESEEDEN
+114 PRDDEESEEEN

-139 SAEIWERERRL
+139 SAEIWERDRRL

-172 SQQTSGIPPAKDSTT
+172 SQQATSLPPVKESST

-208 PPAHQQNKR
+208 PPAHQQGKR
-217 AGATGTTGNNL
+217 SNNSNTA
-228 SSSARRPSSLP
+228 SSTSAVSNVSRRTASLP
-239 GGATLTPGPYRSQ
+239 GGATLTPGPYRTQ

-271 PPAATQHAQPKASS
+271 PPASQLAATKPTQDNSSVTSSTSDAAS
-285 RSSDDT
+285 RSSEDT

-348 YLTNEERMPRAS
+348 YLTNEDRFPRSS

-373 AVWRWERAP
+373 PVWRWERAP
-382 PRRQDATFSCAP
+382 ARRQDATFAPAPAPP

-410 ALKVCAHCAPRAAR
+410 ALK
-424 AARAHAVR
+424 
-432 LRLHGGVALG
+432 
-442 ARAAAPPGGH
+442 
-452 LQLRARRAPPLRA
+452 
-465 VRLRQREAR
+465 
-474 AQGTCTL
+474 
-481 RPTSCS
+481 
-487 CPRSA
+487 
-492 AATSRRCGAGS
+492 
-503 AHRQDATFSCAPAAR
+503 
-518 RLCALCVSGNVK
+518 
-530 RALTVR
+530 
-536 AHCAPRA
+536 
-543 ARARA
+543 
-548 VRLRLHGGV
+548 
-557 ALGARAA
+557 
-564 APPGC
+564 
-569 HLQLRA
+569 
-575 RRAPPL
+575 
-581 SQISKLIF
+581 
-589 NAIILTNFRP
+589 
-599 HWRCAEH
+599 AEH

-629 APAPSPP
+629 APSASPPPAP

-643 AAPAL
+643 SHSHSARASQPSLSRLSRGSGAPTPPAASAPPAK
-648 AHAPAHAPHAPHTP
+648 PSPQPN
-662 HTPHTPHQTHAH
+662 
-674 RAAQMSV
+674 
-681 SRSSTRTPAPST
+681 SRSSS
-693 PTAVTPQ
+693 
-700 PTTTKPPQSSNSN
+700 
-713 RSLTAAESLTRSHH
+713 ESLRGHH
-727 SERAREP
+727 GERARDAD
-734 EVPAKK
+734 VPAKK
-740 GSSSST
+740 ASSSSSN
-746 ASQGSSSSKQ
+746 SQGGSSSSKQ

-793 GSGGMSAA
+793 GVGGVGGVGGGGGVSPAA

-824 ALGKRSGKSGNSGST
+824 ALKRSGKGNSSS

-845 MQRVAEAQRQYL
+845 MQRVADAQRQYL
-857 LDMIPGQHGRNP
+857 LDMIPGQHARNP

>member
-9 DLSVRSLPP
+9 DLSVSRSLPP

-36 QPPPHGASG
+36 QPPPHVDRGASG
-45 KRVLRPRSEQ
+45 KRVLRPRSET

-70 PPHRKPNLPAPAPFT
+70 PPHRKPTLAPPTPAPFT

-91 NAGVNVSITPSTL
+91 NSTPVNVSITASA
-104 SVPAPDSPRE
+104 VPAIPAHVESPRD
-114 PREDEESEEDEN
+114 PRDEEDSEEEN
-126 EPPLPIAGHRELS
+126 EPPLPIPGHRELS

-150 RALREKLRAE
+150 RTLREQLRAE

-172 SQQTSGIPPAKDSTT
+172 SQQAATLPPVKESTT

-208 PPAHQQNKR
+208 PPAHQQTKR
-217 AGATGTTGNNL
+217 TSSNNAASNCSTSI
-228 SSSARRPSSLP
+228 SSTSRRSANLP

-252 SSSSGGA
+252 SSTSGGA

-271 PPAATQHAQPKASS
+271 PPASQLSAPKPAQDNSSVTSSTSDAAST
-285 RSSDDT
+285 RSSEDT

-334 TDFVYLVGLEHVVD
+334 NDFVYLVGLEHVVD
-348 YLTNEERMPRAS
+348 YLTNEDRFPRSS

-373 AVWRWERAP
+373 PVWRWERAP
-382 PRRQDATFSCAP
+382 SRRQDATFTP
-394 AARRLCELC
+394 ASASATSARRLCELC

-410 ALKVCAHCAPRAAR
+410 ALK
-424 AARAHAVR
+424 
-432 LRLHGGVALG
+432 
-442 ARAAAPPGGH
+442 
-452 LQLRARRAPPLRA
+452 
-465 VRLRQREAR
+465 
-474 AQGTCTL
+474 
-481 RPTSCS
+481 
-487 CPRSA
+487 
-492 AATSRRCGAGS
+492 
-503 AHRQDATFSCAPAAR
+503 
-518 RLCALCVSGNVK
+518 
-530 RALTVR
+530 
-536 AHCAPRA
+536 
-543 ARARA
+543 
-548 VRLRLHGGV
+548 
-557 ALGARAA
+557 
-564 APPGC
+564 
-569 HLQLRA
+569 
-575 RRAPPL
+575 
-581 SQISKLIF
+581 
-589 NAIILTNFRP
+589 
-599 HWRCAEH
+599 AEH

-629 APAPSPP
+629 APSTSPP
-636 PAPPPAH
+636 PTPAPPPAH
-643 AAPAL
+643 S
-648 AHAPAHAPHAPHTP
+648 HHNRTSQQTP
-662 HTPHTPHQTHAH
+662 IS
-674 RAAQMSV
+674 RMS
-681 SRSSTRTPAPST
+681 RGGGTPAPPT
-693 PTAVTPQ
+693 PPAQPPPKPSPQ
-700 PTTTKPPQSSNSN
+700 ANSRSVSSSDT
-713 RSLTAAESLTRSHH
+713 LRSHH
-727 SERAREP
+727 GSSDRDRARDA

-740 GSSSST
+740 GKASSSSST
-746 ASQGSSSSKQ
+746 SQGGSSGSSSKQ

-787 GLSGAG
+787 GLSSAG
-793 GSGGMSAA
+793 GSNNMSPAA

-824 ALGKRSGKSGNSGST
+824 ALAGKGGNSS
-839 AAMAAE
+839 AAMAE

-857 LDMIPGQHGRNP
+857 LDMIPGQHSRNP

>member
-9 DLSVRSLPP
+9 DLSVSRSLPP

-36 QPPPHGASG
+36 QPPPHGSAG
-45 KRVLRPRSEQ
+45 KRVLRPRADQ
-55 RSYAESPDIVLLPAA
+55 RSYAESPDIVLLPAD
-70 PPHRKPNLPAPAPFT
+70 PPHRKPVLPAPSPFT

-91 NAGVNVSITPSTL
+91 NTNVNLSITASECARDPM
-104 SVPAPDSPRE
+104 D
-114 PREDEESEEDEN
+114 DEESDGEN
-126 EPPLPIAGHRELS
+126 EPPLPTPAHRELS

-150 RALREKLRAE
+150 RSLREKLRAE

-172 SQQTSGIPPAKDSTT
+172 SQQATVTT
-187 GTALAGSGCVVP
+187 TKESVCPSPGTALAGSGCVVP

-208 PPAHQQNKR
+208 PPAHQHAKR
-217 AGATGTTGNNL
+217 GSVSGAAGNL
-228 SSSARRPSSLP
+228 STARRTASLP
-239 GGATLTPGPYRSQ
+239 GGATLTPGPYRTQ
-252 SSSSGGA
+252 SSGGA

-271 PPAATQHAQPKASS
+271 PPTHAHNNNNTTNNNKASS
-285 RSSDDT
+285 RSSEDP

-348 YLTNEERMPRAS
+348 YLTNEDRMPRSS

-382 PRRQDATFSCAP
+382 ARRQDATFP
-394 AARRLCELC
+394 TPHTHTPRRLCELC

-410 ALKVCAHCAPRAAR
+410 ALK
-424 AARAHAVR
+424 
-432 LRLHGGVALG
+432 
-442 ARAAAPPGGH
+442 
-452 LQLRARRAPPLRA
+452 
-465 VRLRQREAR
+465 
-474 AQGTCTL
+474 
-481 RPTSCS
+481 
-487 CPRSA
+487 
-492 AATSRRCGAGS
+492 
-503 AHRQDATFSCAPAAR
+503 
-518 RLCALCVSGNVK
+518 
-530 RALTVR
+530 
-536 AHCAPRA
+536 
-543 ARARA
+543 
-548 VRLRLHGGV
+548 
-557 ALGARAA
+557 
-564 APPGC
+564 
-569 HLQLRA
+569 
-575 RRAPPL
+575 
-581 SQISKLIF
+581 
-589 NAIILTNFRP
+589 
-599 HWRCAEH
+599 AEH

-629 APAPSPP
+629 APSPP
-636 PAPPPAH
+636 PPASAAPPPAH
-643 AAPAL
+643 THHHRP
-648 AHAPAHAPHAPHTP
+648 
-662 HTPHTPHQTHAH
+662 QT
-674 RAAQMSV
+674 MSV
-681 SRSSTRTPAPST
+681 SRSSSRASVSSSASPA
-693 PTAVTPQ
+693 AKPQ
-700 PTTTKPPQSSNSN
+700 PPPASS
-713 RSLTAAESLTRSHH
+713 RSLNTSESRGHH
-727 SERAREP
+727 AERARDNEGNN
-734 EVPAKK
+734 KK

-746 ASQGSSSSKQ
+746 SSQGSSKQ
-756 HQQLAAA
+756 HQLAAA
-763 AAAQMAFEQHSAAA
+763 AAAQMAFEQQSAAA

-793 GSGGMSAA
+793 GTGGVSQAA

-824 ALGKRSGKSGNSGST
+824 ALGKRSGKGSSN

-857 LDMIPGQHGRNP
+857 LDMIPGQHARNP